1 MRSDSARTVVTGSG
15 SVGGGVIGI
24 CTCSGDDGI
33 LVVTA
38 GAREDVGV
46 SSGWS
51 GTEGS
56 FRGVWARVES
66 TVGVTVPLW
75 YLTIDSQGV
84 ISDSDSDSFSF
95 SKKLGWR
102 CSPPRR

>member
-1 MRSDSARTVVTGSG
+1 MRSDSARIAVTGSG

-38 GAREDVGV
+38 GARDNVVV
-46 SSGWS
+46 SSSWS

-66 TVGVTVPLW
+66 TVGVTELLW
-75 YLTIDSQGV
+75 YV
-84 ISDSDSDSFSF
+84 
-95 SKKLGWR
+95 
-102 CSPPRR
+102 PH